1 MIAFTIP
8 LFIVVLLTSQ
18 YINAYPSGSSIGKK
32 NIYPTNLRLK
42 RDFGVLQH
50 HDLINRFNDDIPLNF
65 EENLPFIYS
74 IIPRQN
80 RKRLID
86 F

>member
-1 MIAFTIP
+1 MIAFTVP
-8 LFIVVLLTSQ
+8 LFIVILLTSQ
-18 YINAYPSGSSIGKK
+18 CINAYPSGSSLGTK
-32 NIYPTNLRLK
+32 NINQINLRLK
-42 RDFGVLQH
+42 RDFGLLQH
-50 HDLINRFNDDIPLNF
+50 HDSTNHFNDDIPLNF